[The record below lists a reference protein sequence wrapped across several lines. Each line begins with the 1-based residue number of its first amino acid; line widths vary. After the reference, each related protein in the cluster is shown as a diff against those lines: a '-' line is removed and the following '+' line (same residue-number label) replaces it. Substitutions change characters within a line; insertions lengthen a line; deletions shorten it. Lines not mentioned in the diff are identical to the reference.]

1 MEQTKLIVNKAF
13 FGKENC
19 LKIALNSQKECY
31 MHWGMKKDEKYEWFK
46 IKFNDM
52 ELGQIYDVLDGKK
65 SQVAFFHSFN
75 GKQRQ
80 IWINK
85 SADGESVFFKIKEM
99 NKSLGRG
106 ESVVMRILIASIIA
120 RMNIEQ

>member
-1 MEQTKLIVNKAF
+1 
-13 FGKENC
+13 
-19 LKIALNSQKECY
+19 
-31 MHWGMKKDEKYEWFK
+31 MKKEDKYEW
-46 IKFNDM
+46 IKVKFGDA
-52 ELGQIYDVLDGKK
+52 ELAQIYDVLDGRK

-106 ESVVMRILIASIIA
+106 EAVVMRILISEIIA

>member
-1 MEQTKLIVNKAF
+1 MEQTKLIANKAF

-19 LKIALNSQKECY
+19 LKLTLNSRKECY
-31 MHWGMKKDEKYEWFK
+31 MHWGMNKDGKYEWFK
-46 IKFNDM
+46 IKFNDL
-52 ELGQIYDVLDGKK
+52 ELGQIHEVLDGKK
-65 SQVAFFHSFN
+65 SQQAFFHTFN

-99 NKSLGRG
+99 NKSLSRG
-106 ESVVMRILIASIIA
+106 EAVVMKLLIAEIILQ
-120 RMNIEQ
+120 MSIEQ

>member
-1 MEQTKLIVNKAF
+1 MEQTKLIANKAF

-46 IKFNDM
+46 IKFNDI
-52 ELGQIYDVLDGKK
+52 ELAQIYDVLDGKK
-65 SQVAFFHSFN
+65 NQLAFFHIFN

-99 NKSLGRG
+99 NKSLSRG
-106 ESVVMRILIASIIA
+106 EAVVMKLLIAGIIL

>member
-1 MEQTKLIVNKAF
+1 MEQTKLVINKAF

-52 ELGQIYDVLDGKK
+52 EIAQIYDVLDGKK

-85 SADGESVFFKIKEM
+85 SADGESTFFKIKEM
-99 NKSLGRG
+99 NKSLTKG
-106 ESVVMRILIASIIA
+106 EMTVMKLLMSNIIV
-120 RMNIEQ
+120 RMNLQ